1 LNSTL
6 PTLIRQQRAISNS
19 SPTLQTLFLT
29 DGGVYDNLGLETA
42 WKNYETILVSDG
54 GGLPDDEPSQNET
67 GLNTL
72 IGF

>member
-1 LNSTL
+1 
-6 PTLIRQQRAISNS
+6 LIRQQRAILQFEPYTSNVV
-19 SPTLQTLFLT
+19 LT

-42 WKNYETILVSDG
+42 WKNYETIWSAMAAAF
-54 GGLPDDEPSQNET
+54 PTTSQSQNET